1 MKVYEFGSVVLE
13 KMMFKG
19 LFYFK
24 HWWTFCSA
32 EQNYL
37 YYLERGYCFLDQWFR
52 RRCHIRGSIGSN
64 FDNVFSSFFY
74 LVSRSKYHL
83 FRAIMGPSAKRHL
96 NGFSLAGR

>member
-24 HWWTFCSA
+24 HWWIFCSA

-37 YYLERGYCFLDQWFR
+37 YYLERGLCFLDQWFR
-52 RRCHIRGSIGSN
+52 RRCHISGSRGSN
-64 FDNVFSSFFY
+64 FDNVFFCF
-74 LVSRSKYHL
+74 
-83 FRAIMGPSAKRHL
+83 
-96 NGFSLAGR
+96 GFSWCVEPNATYFGSS